1 LACKIDGAVLNR
13 HGKRTDANTEPEG
26 PYEAEA
32 IGRSSVTHDLRY
44 SDDTVR
50 MIDFVSDLRLEGS
63 RALRIADDLREL
75 GIVLTLVGDH
85 FRGHMTTLS
94 SLAQAS
100 GMSYTTAYRTIEQ
113 LIANGLISQRP
124 RTATGKS
131 YSLHP
136 SADLLSRW
144 HEFARIL
151 RRKIE
156 SDLGLG
162 AGSHSPARRRSGSRR
177 KTPAAPGTIPPL
189 APLERKLALP
199 RGLRGLVHA
208 DPTFM
213 TMNVLKQQFE
223 LTLGVGIT
231 SRALSIDRLRS
242 EIVANSERRVSA
254 YDFVACDL
262 PWFGEMV
269 DRGRL
274 LPLDDHIRRDH
285 LDVRDF
291 LPDAVAST
299 RRGGRI
305 YGLPVITTAELMCY
319 RSDLFAAAGLE
330 PPVTTDRLLDAA
342 RQLHQPARGLCGVVW
357 NGARGTPL
365 GHTFITTMAAHG
377 QAVVDLKRTADGF
390 AAEDASGANLR
401 PMFDSPEALRVAQY
415 LMELMQFSP
424 PDILTTTWYDRARI
438 YARGGAAMAYCH
450 TLLAH
455 LFELDPASPAH
466 GNTGYLPPPPG
477 NDARA
482 VSPLGGYAIAI
493 PANIAPDRIAA
504 VWEGMRVMTSP
515 GAAKLFVAN
524 GSLASPRFSVNRDPE
539 VAGLSPVIGI
549 VDRMARDG
557 VLRMWPRPPVDGISG
572 IITVAGEEIH
582 DMLQGRRSPR
592 EALARAQDR
601 ATDFLRSRRVYAD

>member
-1 LACKIDGAVLNR
+1 MNRQSKQKDAGA
-13 HGKRTDANTEPEG
+13 EPEG
-26 PYEAEA
+26 PYEAEVTL
-32 IGRSSVTHDLRY
+32 RSAVSYDLRY
-44 SDDTVR
+44 SDDTLR
-50 MIDFVSDLRLEGS
+50 MIEFVSDLRLEGS
-63 RALRIADDLREL
+63 RALLISVDLREL

-85 FRGHMTTLS
+85 FRGQLTTLS

-100 GMSYTTAYRTIEQ
+100 DMSYTTAYRTIEQ
-113 LIANGLISQRP
+113 MIASGLISQRA

-131 YSLHP
+131 FSLHP
-136 SADLLSRW
+136 SADLLARW

-151 RRKIE
+151 RRKLE

-162 AGSHSPARRRSGSRR
+162 AGLRGPARRKPASRR
-177 KTPAAPGTIPPL
+177 KTPTAPDTIPPL
-189 APLERKLALP
+189 ASLERKLDLP

-213 TMNVLKQQFE
+213 TMKVLKQQFE
-223 LTLGVGIT
+223 LNLGVGIS

-274 LPLDDHIRRDH
+274 LPLDDYIRRDR
-285 LDVRDF
+285 LDMQDF
-291 LPDAVAST
+291 LPDALASV

-305 YGLPVITTAELMCY
+305 YGLPVLTTAELMFY
-319 RSDLFAAAGLE
+319 RTDLFAAAGLE
-330 PPVTTDRLLDAA
+330 QPMTTDRLLDAA
-342 RQLHQPARGLCGVVW
+342 RDLHQPSRGLCGVVW
-357 NGARGTPL
+357 CGARGTPL

-377 QAVVDLKRTADGF
+377 QPVVDLEKTPDGF
-390 AAEDASGANLR
+390 IAEDAVGARLR
-401 PMFDSPEALRVAQY
+401 PMFDSPEALKVAEY
-415 LMELMQFSP
+415 LIELLKVSP
-424 PDILTTTWYDRARI
+424 PDILATTWYDRARI
-438 YARGGAAMAYCH
+438 YAGGGAAMAYCH

-477 NDARA
+477 NGARA

-493 PANIAPDRIAA
+493 PANIAPDRTAA
-504 VWEGMRVMTSP
+504 VWEGIRVMTSP

-539 VAGLSPVIGI
+539 VVGLSPVIGI
-549 VDRMARDG
+549 VDKMARDG
-557 VLRMWPRPPVDGISG
+557 LLRMWPRPPVDGISG
-572 IITVAGEEIH
+572 VITVAGEEIH
-582 DMLQGRRSPR
+582 DMLQGLRSPR
-592 EALARAQDR
+592 EALARAQAR
-601 ATDFLRSRRVYAD
+601 ALSYLRNRGVYEGLPKFHPK